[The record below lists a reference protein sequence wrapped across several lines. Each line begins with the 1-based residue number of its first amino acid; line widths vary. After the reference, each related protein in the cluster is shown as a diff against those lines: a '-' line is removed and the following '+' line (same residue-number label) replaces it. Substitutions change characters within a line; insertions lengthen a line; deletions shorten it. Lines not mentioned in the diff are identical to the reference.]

1 MLVQETSNLLSTRLE
16 SLEFGV
22 KNLDNRV
29 SVIDDK
35 LTHVIQMNSELMNQS
50 DELAQQ
56 SRDNYRGLHSQLEDT
71 RREMKKSINQI
82 QVGST
87 SKCQIIAFGLGLA
100 SWTIF
105 VAWVMWSK

>member
-1 MLVQETSNLLSTRLE
+1 MSTRLE

-22 KNLDNRV
+22 KNLDTRV

-35 LTHVIQMNSELMNQS
+35 LTHVIQMNSELMNQTG
-50 DELAQQ
+50 ELAQQ

-71 RREMKKSINQI
+71 KREMKKSINQI
-82 QVGST
+82 RVGST

>member
-1 MLVQETSNLLSTRLE
+1 MLTTETDKLLGTRLD

-22 KNLDNRV
+22 KSLDTRV

-35 LTHVIQMNSELMNQS
+35 LTHVIQMNSELMNQT

-56 SRDNYRGLHSQLEDT
+56 SRENYRGLHSQLEDT
-71 RREMKKSINQI
+71 KREMKKSIKQI
-82 QVGST
+82 RAGTT
-87 SKCQIIAFGLGLA
+87 SNCQIIAFGFGLA
-100 SWTIF
+100 SWTVF